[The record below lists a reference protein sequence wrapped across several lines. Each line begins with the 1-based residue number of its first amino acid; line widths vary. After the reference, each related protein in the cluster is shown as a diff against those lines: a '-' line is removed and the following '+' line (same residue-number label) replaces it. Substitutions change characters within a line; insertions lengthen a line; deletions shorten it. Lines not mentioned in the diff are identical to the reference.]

1 MIIDEKLKAAY
12 ALNLWTVS
20 VSQIVDYNDV
30 NILEQ
35 EYNTIMNN
43 LNLENM
49 PKDEALLDVIKEI
62 MDEITNFR
70 IDDGDRAIVEKEYQ
84 HQLKNAVWSA
94 VPSVGAIFATSDP
107 VIMCIT
113 LATQVGIG
121 YMNYRRNKAEYEL
134 GYEKAKWEI
143 QKNRMQ
149 HLNGLQKQL
158 FETAWRL
165 ADTYEFPDEYRLT
178 AKQITEY
185 NKALM
190 EVNPVKRYNKLDSMR
205 DMFDAYPVF
214 WYQFGSTANSI
225 YRSTLY
231 DANLEVKSKY
241 RAYAIEYFERYYQLN
256 KFNLLR
262 HDLLTASWALEYL
275 ELLDLNQ
282 NNNPDKAKELIGI
295 AEKYSGNALDV
306 LELCAFAYLRIG
318 DYDNAIKAFHKLVN
332 NDYNLAINVQVLSGL
347 YIKRI
352 CEGDAIQIAE
362 AHMGYA
368 ELPNITGEEYKQYI
382 LELPPKGVSLDEWKP
397 AWNQE
402 ESIDEFIEKE
412 TEKQKHKK
420 EKKEEAKKKARLF
433 YQRPIRLVYASGYED
448 VAEYFKSVLD
458 ENRKKLDDDRLPYSS
473 TVKLKDYLAKND
485 NSKTQ
490 KAEFD
495 ELGYHVILIGDS
507 DEAKNIYKNANSG
520 RWDYYN
526 LGMRFVSKGQKT
538 VILAR
543 RLKDED
549 IDELIRIA
557 HHVNRTQAVKIPGDT
572 TSVKYTFWDEMY
584 SNVYKEMFQ
593 DKEKIGK
600 DLLAAVTSAPKAI
613 LGTVG
618 ELGKNAYQWGTN
630 LSYGKELEFLQY
642 SVAIYKYLE
651 SQGAIVYGKD
661 NS

>member
-62 MDEITNFR
+62 MDEVTNFR
-70 IDDGDRAIVEKEYQ
+70 IDDGDRDIVEKEYQ

-107 VIMCIT
+107 VAMGIT

-190 EVNPVKRYNKLDSMR
+190 ETNPVKRYNKLDGMR

-241 RAYAIEYFERYYQLN
+241 RACAMEYFERYYQLN

-282 NNNPDKAKELIGI
+282 NNNPDRAKELIRI

-332 NDYNLAINVQVLSGL
+332 NDYNLAINVQILSGL

-352 CEGDAIQIAE
+352 YEGDSKQSAE

-382 LELPPKGVSLDEWKP
+382 LDLPPGDTLLTDWKP
-397 AWNQE
+397 AWNRD

-412 TEKQKHKK
+412 TEKQKKKK

-433 YQRPIRLVYASGYED
+433 YQRPIRLVYASGYEE

-458 ENRKKLDDDRLPYSS
+458 ENRAKLDDDRLPYSS
-473 TVKLKDYLAKND
+473 TIKLKDYLAKN
-485 NSKTQ
+485 NNGKTQ
-490 KAEFD
+490 KTEFD

-507 DEAKNIYKNANSG
+507 DEAKKIYKNANSG

-543 RLKDED
+543 WLKDED

-557 HHVNRTQAVKIPGDT
+557 YHVNRTQAVKIQGHT
-572 TSVKYTFWDEMY
+572 NSVRYTFWDEMY
-584 SNVYKEMFQ
+584 NKVYKDMFQ

-600 DLLAAVTSAPKAI
+600 DLLTAVTSAPKAI
-613 LGTVG
+613 FGTLG

-642 SVAIYKYLE
+642 SVALYKYLE
-651 SQGAIVYGKD
+651 SQNAIIY
-661 NS
+661 

>member
-20 VSQIVDYNDV
+20 VSQIIDYNDV

-70 IDDGDRAIVEKEYQ
+70 IDDGDREIVEKEYQ

-107 VIMCIT
+107 LAMGIT

-190 EVNPVKRYNKLDSMR
+190 ESNPVKRYNKLDSMR
-205 DMFDAYPVF
+205 DMFAAYPVF

-231 DANLEVKSKY
+231 DNNLEVKSKY
-241 RAYAIEYFERYYQLN
+241 RAYAMECFERYYQLN
-256 KFNLLR
+256 QFNLLR
-262 HDLLTASWALEYL
+262 HDLMTASWALEYL

-282 NNNPDKAKELIGI
+282 NNNPAKAKELIGI

-318 DYDNAIKAFHKLVN
+318 DYDNAIKSFHKLVN

-352 CEGDAIQIAE
+352 YEGDAKQNVE
-362 AHMGYA
+362 AHMSYV
-368 ELPNITGEEYKQYI
+368 ELPNIIGDEYKQYI
-382 LELPPKGVSLDEWKP
+382 LELPPKGVSLYDWKP
-397 AWNQE
+397 SWNRE

-412 TEKQKHKK
+412 TEKQKRKK

-473 TVKLKDYLAKND
+473 TVKLKDYLSKN
-485 NSKTQ
+485 NNGKTQ

-495 ELGYHVILIGDS
+495 ELGYHVIMIGDS

-526 LGMRFVSKGQKT
+526 LGMRFVSKGEKT
-538 VILAR
+538 VLLAR

-549 IDELIRIA
+549 IDELLRIA
-557 HHVNRTQAVKIPGDT
+557 YHVNKTQAVKIPGDT
-572 TSVKYTFWDEMY
+572 NSVRYTFWDEMY
-584 SNVYKEMFQ
+584 DKVYKDMFQ
-593 DKEKIGK
+593 DKEKIGE
-600 DLLAAVTSAPKAI
+600 DLLTAVTSAPKAI
-613 LGTVG
+613 FGTLG

-630 LSYGKELEFLQY
+630 LSYSKELEFLQY

-651 SQGAIVYGKD
+651 SRDAIVY
-661 NS
+661 